1 MLIPDNSFK
10 NIIFLELEKGDKSIS
25 SLHRV
30 LTTEGHKVHRL
41 VLTGYLKAMEE
52 IGLLS
57 SRDFPPSKVYSISS
71 SAEKDIYETVKEV
84 CANIDEIPD
93 KKRPEIILYFLQKL
107 FRRPV
112 FQEEMIRAGFDVD
125 LESFAVKIS
134 NEERLEIK
142 KQLTRKGYKLPLKDP
157 AFIIQDKTYDKEFDL
172 LIQHMLLQKFKA
184 MNLSVDSKQTK
195 LGI

>member
-10 NIIFLELEKGDKSIS
+10 TIIFQELEKGDKSIS

-30 LTTEGHKVHRL
+30 LVNEGHKVHRL

-52 IGLLS
+52 TGLLS
-57 SRDFPPSKVYSISS
+57 SRDFPPSKVYSISHNS
-71 SAEKDIYETVKEV
+71 EKDIYESVKEV
-84 CANIDEIPD
+84 CANNDEIPV

-112 FQEEMIRAGFDVD
+112 FQEEMLRAGFEAD
-125 LESFAVKIS
+125 LESFAVKVS

-142 KQLTRKGYKLPLKDP
+142 KQLSKKGYKLPLKDQ
-157 AFIIQDKTYDKEFDL
+157 AFVIQDKTYDREFDL
-172 LIQHMLLQKFKA
+172 IIQQMILHKFKA
-184 MNLSVDSKQTK
+184 TGLSVDTKQTK